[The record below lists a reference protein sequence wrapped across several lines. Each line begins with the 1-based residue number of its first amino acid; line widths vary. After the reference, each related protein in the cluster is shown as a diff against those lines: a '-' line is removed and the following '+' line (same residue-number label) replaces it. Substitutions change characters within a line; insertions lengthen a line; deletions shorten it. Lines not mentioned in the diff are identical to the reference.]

1 MVSLV
6 KVATVITLVCVQ
18 AACAWGPT
26 KGNRYLDRHPGGGFH
41 TGLDLYGS
49 VGTEVLAARNGRVV
63 WSQAQDGAVAPRL
76 TIDYEQGGV
85 EYQTQYYHIGDP
97 LVKQGD
103 LVKQGQTVAR
113 LALTGERGPYD
124 RRTIGIPHL
133 HLEFF
138 VNGARKDPET
148 IKWACPTKEQ
158 PRVEWLWPVG
168 C

>member
-1 MVSLV
+1 MVSSA
-6 KVATVITLVCVQ
+6 KWITVMILISSQV
-18 AACAWGPT
+18 ACAWGPS

-41 TGLDLYGS
+41 TGLDLMGS
-49 VGTEVLAARNGRVV
+49 VGTPVLAARDGRVA
-63 WSQAQDGAVAPRL
+63 WAQAQDGAVAPRL
-76 TIDYEQGGV
+76 TIDYVLGGV

-113 LALTGERGPYD
+113 LALTGHRGPYD
-124 RRTIGIPHL
+124 PRTIGIPHL

-138 VNGARKDPET
+138 VNGARKDPEI

-158 PRVEWLWPVG
+158 PQVEWIWPVG